1 MNLDSEKVYEIR
13 NSFLQADKLIPD
25 VIEEKRI
32 MAVKSE
38 DAIYNSRLLQFQD
51 VLDRRNVSN
60 YSVRDSTRN
69 YDSII
74 SNDGSLLLLDLNL
87 PDININFE

>member
-1 MNLDSEKVYEIR
+1 
-13 NSFLQADKLIPD
+13 
-25 VIEEKRI
+25 

-51 VLDRRNVSN
+51 ELDRRNVSN